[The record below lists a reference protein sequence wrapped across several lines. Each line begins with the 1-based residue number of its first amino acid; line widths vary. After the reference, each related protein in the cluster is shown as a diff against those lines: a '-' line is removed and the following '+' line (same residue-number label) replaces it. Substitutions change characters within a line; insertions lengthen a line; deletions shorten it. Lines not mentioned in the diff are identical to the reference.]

1 MARRIDAHLDA
12 NSLRDPLQSA
22 YRPRHSKSYLKNRKQ
37 CVTIGSVRSESRQL
51 PFGVP
56 QGSVLGPKLYCLFS
70 KPIGII
76 CHRHG
81 MIYHCYADD
90 TQIYMIIRPL
100 ENWNNYF
107 SRLEACLSEIGSWM
121 TSNLL
126 KLNQEKTEL
135 IIFSTKQHQK
145 YLPTLQLKV
154 GDNIIE
160 SVPCVKNLGAF
171 FDQHLTME
179 KQVSSVVKSCYFQ
192 ISNIGRIRRFLTKE
206 ACKTMVNA
214 VITARLDY
222 GNCLLYGVS
231 KALLD
236 RIQKVQNTAARLVT
250 RSSKREHITPILA
263 DLHWLPVSFRPQY
276 KILTYVY
283 QSLHG
288 LAPSYI
294 KDLIM
299 EYKPTR
305 SLRSESTSRLVVP
318 KIRTKTY
325 GERRLGWAAAFLW
338 NDLPNDIKQAQ
349 SLDIFKRQLKTH
361 FYRIAF

>member
-1 MARRIDAHLDA
+1 M
-12 NSLRDPLQSA
+12 
-22 YRPRHSKSYLKNRKQ
+22 RH
-37 CVTIGSVRSESRQL
+37 
-51 PFGVP
+51 
-56 QGSVLGPKLYCLFS
+56 
-70 KPIGII
+70 
-76 CHRHG
+76 
-81 MIYHCYADD
+81 
-90 TQIYMIIRPL
+90 
-100 ENWNNYF
+100 
-107 SRLEACLSEIGSWM
+107 
-121 TSNLL
+121 
-126 KLNQEKTEL
+126 
-135 IIFSTKQHQK
+135 
-145 YLPTLQLKV
+145 
-154 GDNIIE
+154 
-160 SVPCVKNLGAF
+160 
-171 FDQHLTME
+171 
-179 KQVSSVVKSCYFQ
+179 
-192 ISNIGRIRRFLTKE
+192 FLTKE
-206 ACKTMVNA
+206 ACKTLVNA

-250 RSSKREHITPILA
+250 RSSKREHITSILA

-276 KILTYVY
+276 KILPYVY

-325 GERRLGWAAAFLW
+325 GERRLGCAAAFLW

>member
-1 MARRIDAHLDA
+1 M
-12 NSLRDPLQSA
+12 
-22 YRPRHSKSYLKNRKQ
+22 
-37 CVTIGSVRSESRQL
+37 
-51 PFGVP
+51 
-56 QGSVLGPKLYCLFS
+56 
-70 KPIGII
+70 
-76 CHRHG
+76 
-81 MIYHCYADD
+81 
-90 TQIYMIIRPL
+90 
-100 ENWNNYF
+100 
-107 SRLEACLSEIGSWM
+107 
-121 TSNLL
+121 
-126 KLNQEKTEL
+126 
-135 IIFSTKQHQK
+135 QK

-192 ISNIGRIRRFLTKE
+192 ISNIGRIQRFLTKE

-214 VITARLDY
+214 VITAMLDY

-250 RSSKREHITPILA
+250 RSSKREHIKPILA

-294 KDLIM
+294 KGLIM

-305 SLRSESTSRLVVP
+305 SLRMRSEST
-318 KIRTKTY
+318 
-325 GERRLGWAAAFLW
+325 
-338 NDLPNDIKQAQ
+338 
-349 SLDIFKRQLKTH
+349 
-361 FYRIAF
+361 